1 MRSRGIG
8 EQIAGNGDASRVV
21 DACMTESQTVETVDF
36 WFDPL
41 CPWAWMTSRWM
52 LEVEQVRDVHTV
64 FHVMSLSVLNEDK
77 DVPEEYK
84 EMIQRGWGPVRLA
97 IAVEQQHGQEKL
109 REFYTAIGTARHP
122 GGRDFTHDLYVE
134 VLEQVGLPTELADA
148 ADDTSLD
155 DAVRASHQDGIERV
169 GQEVGTPVISVGG
182 TAFFGPVLSPAPKG
196 EDAGR
201 VFDGARLLAGYDGF
215 YELKRTRDRD
225 PIFD

>member
-1 MRSRGIG
+1 
-8 EQIAGNGDASRVV
+8 
-21 DACMTESQTVETVDF
+21 MTDVETVDF

-41 CPWAWMTSRWM
+41 CPWAWVTSRWM
-52 LEVEQVRDVHTV
+52 LEVEQVRDVRTV
-64 FHVMSLSVLNEDK
+64 FHVMSLSVLNEGK
-77 DVPEEYK
+77 DLPQDYQ

-97 IAVEQQHGQEKL
+97 VAVEQQHGQEKL
-109 REFYTAIGTARHP
+109 RDFYTAIGTAHHP
-122 GGRDFTHDLYVE
+122 GGRAFTRELYVE
-134 VLEQVGLPTELADA
+134 VLEEIALAAELADA

-155 DAVRASHQDGIERV
+155 DAVRASHEDGIARV